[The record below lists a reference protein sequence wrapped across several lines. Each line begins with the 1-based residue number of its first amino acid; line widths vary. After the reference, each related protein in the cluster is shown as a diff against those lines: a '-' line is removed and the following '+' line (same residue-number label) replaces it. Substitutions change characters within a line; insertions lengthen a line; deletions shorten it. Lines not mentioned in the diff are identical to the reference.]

1 MGLIT
6 LSFCLL
12 FGQEIRLPESIA
24 GGPGEFVLVRPET
37 TGKVVRYVGLDSG
50 LSVFPSGQLADQ
62 KATVVIAINPGKY
75 RLLAYTA
82 QGDIPSPP
90 IIVQIVIG
98 NGPGPM
104 PVDALSDSLR
114 AIYGAIQEPGRA
126 DTVAKLAIVY
136 RKFSQGFTAT
146 RLNDLFRQMKSE
158 TAGIKGCDTLRERL
172 ADHLDI
178 ALGTDGTA
186 TLGPELTSKIK
197 TEFSRIAGILEG
209 LK

>member
-1 MGLIT
+1 MGIIT

-24 GGPGEFVLVRPET
+24 GAPGEFVLVRPET
-37 TGKVVRYVGLDSG
+37 AGKVVRYVGLDSG

-62 KATVVIAINPGKY
+62 KATVVIAVNPGKY

-90 IIVQIVIG
+90 IIIQIVIG

-104 PVDALSDSLR
+104 PVDPLADSLQ

-126 DTVAKLAIVY
+126 DTVARLATVY
-136 RKFSQGFTAT
+136 RKFSQGFKAN
-146 RLNDLFRQMKSE
+146 RLNDLFGQMKSE

-172 ADHLDI
+172 ADYLDI
-178 ALGTDGTA
+178 ALGTDGAA
-186 TLGPELTSKIK
+186 TIGPELTSKIK
-197 TEFSRIAGILEG
+197 AEFSKIAGILGG

>member
-1 MGLIT
+1 MGPIT
-6 LSFCLL
+6 LSICLL

-24 GGPGEFVLVRPET
+24 GAPGEFVLVRPET
-37 TGKVVRYVGLDSG
+37 AGKVVRYVGLDSG

-62 KATVVIAINPGKY
+62 KATVVIAVNPGKY

-90 IIVQIVIG
+90 IIIQIVIG

-104 PVDALSDSLR
+104 PVDPLADSLR
-114 AIYGAIQEPGRA
+114 AIYGAIQEPNRA
-126 DTVAKLAIVY
+126 DTVAKLAMVY
-136 RKFSQGFTAT
+136 RKFSQGFTAN

-197 TEFSRIAGILEG
+197 AEFSRIAGILEG